1 MTMDHEERRPGRTSG
16 PVPTTQDLAH
26 AAQRP
31 EDRDAAV
38 FPGEATAPPGRTSTP
53 AGRTA
58 TPPGGDTAPPGEAET
73 SAGRTA
79 TPPGGDTTAS
89 PGEAETSPGRDS
101 GGRRET
107 VAGGGEPL
115 LGVTDAERYRTR
127 WTEIQGR
134 FVDEPREAV
143 RSADTLAAEVM
154 QAFAGTLAD
163 HRGGLEKQ
171 WDRGEEVATEDLR
184 QAMRAYRSLVD
195 RLLAT

>member
-1 MTMDHEERRPGRTSG
+1 MTMDHEERRSGRTSG
-16 PVPTTQDLAH
+16 PVPTTEDLAR
-26 AAQRP
+26 AAQQP
-31 EDRDAAV
+31 ADRDAAV
-38 FPGEATAPPGRTSTP
+38 FPGEATTAPGR
-53 AGRTA
+53 AA
-58 TPPGGDTAPPGEAET
+58 APPGGDT
-73 SAGRTA
+73 
-79 TPPGGDTTAS
+79 
-89 PGEAETSPGRDS
+89 
-101 GGRRET
+101 GGRRDRDQAGRPPADRPVGAVSEDVGSAPGAERRES
-107 VAGGGEPL
+107 VAGGTEPL

>member
-1 MTMDHEERRPGRTSG
+1 MTMDHEERRSGRTSG
-16 PVPTTQDLAH
+16 PVPSTEDLAH
-26 AAQRP
+26 AARRP
-31 EDRDAAV
+31 EEPEERDAPA
-38 FPGEATAPPGRTSTP
+38 FPGEATAVPGRGT
-53 AGRTA
+53 TA
-58 TPPGGDTAPPGEAET
+58 SDRGTAPPGGDT
-73 SAGRTA
+73 
-79 TPPGGDTTAS
+79 
-89 PGEAETSPGRDS
+89 
-101 GGRRET
+101 GGRRDP
-107 VAGGGEPL
+107 AGQPSADRPGGTASDGVGAAAPGAGRRESVSGGEEPL
-115 LGVTDAERYRTR
+115 LGVQDAERYRTR